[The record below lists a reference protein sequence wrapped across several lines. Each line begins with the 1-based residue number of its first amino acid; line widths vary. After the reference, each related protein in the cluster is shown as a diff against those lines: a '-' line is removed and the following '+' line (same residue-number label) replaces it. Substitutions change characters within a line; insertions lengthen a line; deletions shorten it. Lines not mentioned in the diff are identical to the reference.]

1 MLDFVAALR
10 GIQTADSPEGVV
22 DIVRRYLGE
31 LPDEEAA
38 DLPWGLSADLL
49 QRPSDIALWTIQMRN
64 EGDASRPSAAYG
76 RMVKLLAEASLRI
89 SELGF
94 SLH

>member
-22 DIVRRYLGE
+22 DMVRQYLRS
-31 LPDEEAA
+31 LSDEEVA
-38 DLPWGLSADLL
+38 DLPFGLSADLV
-49 QRPSDIALWTIQMRN
+49 QRASDIALWTIQVRN
-64 EGDASRPSAAYG
+64 AGDSSRPSAAYG
-76 RMVKLLAEASLRI
+76 RVAKLLGEASLRI
-89 SELGF
+89 AELGF